1 MRSGANI
8 ISRSRGKLEKKEFRS
23 SGVEDDSPS
32 KLNSLGSEL
41 LTPATPELLYLL
53 PPRQPDLLDLDLLVQ
68 DFTGGGIHALH
79 TSFASSGNPEFDRRI
94 QEMVQAWGV
103 HDSHELIAEMIVTAL
118 RMGSDSVPVADL
130 KLINRSLKELRL
142 AAKAFAPYQGIRKI
156 AIFGSAR
163 TSPQVEVYQ
172 AAERFAR
179 LMRER
184 GYMIITGGGDGIMGA
199 AQRGAGRQHSFG
211 LNIRL
216 PFEQKANETIDG
228 DPKLVNFNY
237 FFTRKV
243 NFIKETHAIAL
254 FPGGFGTMD
263 EGFECLTL
271 MQTGKARII
280 PVILIDKIDGSYW
293 KSWTEFLRTHL
304 LGQGLISPDDF
315 SLFSITENVDDA
327 VDHVLQFYRN
337 FHSYRWVGQEL
348 VIRLQRQLSNNAV
361 QELSHSFSDLFESAP
376 LRTSRAL
383 KPEKNE
389 PELSNMPRLVAGS
402 HRRNFGRLRQLID
415 AINLAETIGPLP

>member
-1 MRSGANI
+1 
-8 ISRSRGKLEKKEFRS
+8 
-23 SGVEDDSPS
+23 
-32 KLNSLGSEL
+32 
-41 LTPATPELLYLL
+41 
-53 PPRQPDLLDLDLLVQ
+53 VQ

-94 QEMVQAWGV
+94 QEMVQDWGV

-118 RMGSDSVPVADL
+118 RMGSDSVPVPDL
-130 KLINRSLKELRL
+130 KLINRSLKELRQ

-172 AAERFAR
+172 AAERFAG

-199 AQRGAGRQHSFG
+199 AQRGAGRAHSFG

-280 PVILIDKIDGSYW
+280 PVILIDKIEGTYW

-315 SLFSITENVDDA
+315 SLFSITEDVDDA
-327 VDHVLQFYRN
+327 VDHVLKFYRN

-348 VIRLQRQLSNNAV
+348 VIRLQRQLTNGAV
-361 QELSHSFSDLFESAP
+361 QELSRSFSDLLESSP

-389 PELSNMPRLVAGS
+389 PELSNMPRLIAGS

-415 AINLAETIGPLP
+415 AINQADTIAPLP

>member
-1 MRSGANI
+1 M
-8 ISRSRGKLEKKEFRS
+8 
-23 SGVEDDSPS
+23 
-32 KLNSLGSEL
+32 
-41 LTPATPELLYLL
+41 
-53 PPRQPDLLDLDLLVQ
+53 Q

-79 TSFASSGNPEFDRRI
+79 TSFASSGDPEFDRRI
-94 QEMVQAWGV
+94 QEIVKAWGV
-103 HDSHELIAEMIVTAL
+103 RESHDLIAEMIVTAL
-118 RMGSDSVPVADL
+118 RMGSDSVPVPDL
-130 KLINRSLKELRL
+130 KLINRSLKELRQ

-163 TSPQVEVYQ
+163 TNPLAEVYQ

-199 AQRGAGRQHSFG
+199 AQRGAGREHSFG

-254 FPGGFGTMD
+254 YPGGFGTMD

-280 PVILIDKIDGSYW
+280 PVILIDKVGGSYW
-293 KSWTEFLRTHL
+293 KNWTEFLRTHL

-315 SLFSITENVDDA
+315 SLFTITEDVEDA
-327 VDHVLQFYRN
+327 MNMVHQFYRN
-337 FHSYRWVGQEL
+337 FHSYRWVSQDL
-348 VIRLQRQLSNNAV
+348 VIRLHRQLTPEAV
-361 QELSHSFSDLFESAP
+361 QGLNKSFSDLFESAP
-376 LRTSRAL
+376 LRASRAL

-389 PELSNMPRLVAGS
+389 PELSHMPRLIAGS
-402 HRRNFGRLRQLID
+402 HRRNFGRIRQLID
-415 AINLAETIGPLP
+415 AINQAETI